1 LTPSAPFGGEHM
13 TENKDS
19 ILGMDKRVEN
29 DKDALIL
36 LSSVIDHLRDLG
48 HENMASRVVKIMQYI
63 IKKDEKQ

>member
-1 LTPSAPFGGEHM
+1 M

-36 LSSVIDHLRDLG
+36 LSAVIDHLRDLD
-48 HENMASRVVKIMQYI
+48 HEFMAARLIKVMQYI

>member
-1 LTPSAPFGGEHM
+1 M

>member
-1 LTPSAPFGGEHM
+1 M

-29 DKDALIL
+29 DKETLII

-48 HENMASRVVKIMQYI
+48 HEFMAARVVKVLQYI